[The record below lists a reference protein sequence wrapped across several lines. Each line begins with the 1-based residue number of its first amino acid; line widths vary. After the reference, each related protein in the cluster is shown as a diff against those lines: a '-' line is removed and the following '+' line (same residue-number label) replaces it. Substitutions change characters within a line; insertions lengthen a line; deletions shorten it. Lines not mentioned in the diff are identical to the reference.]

1 MKDASSRNHSVRWS
15 VFALCMLALPFVND
29 SNYFLYSLS
38 MMLVF
43 AFAGISWDLLGG
55 QAGQLSLGHSV
66 FFGIGAYTSALLAE
80 HFGISPWVSMAVA
93 AALAMVVSFIFF
105 YPTFRFG
112 LVGPFFALTTIG
124 VAIIFELIV
133 SNADI
138 LGGASG
144 IMPPM
149 KAPGIYWLQFDDQ
162 RSYYFI
168 ALAMVAAVLM
178 LSQRLRHSRMGYQL
192 AAIRGDEAAAE
203 ACGINVG
210 LRKMQVTAISAAL
223 TAVGGVLYV
232 QIVTFVDPTIF
243 GIDLAIAI
251 VLAPIL
257 GGSGT
262 LLGPLVGAALLT
274 AVNESI
280 RVYVGADIPGLNLF
294 VYGSLLIV
302 VVLLLP
308 EGIVPRFSALL
319 ARRARARQA
328 GAATPTPNQ

>member
-1 MKDASSRNHSVRWS
+1 MTETTSGRPHLLRWALFA
-15 VFALCMLALPFVND
+15 VFMLALPFVNSSD
-29 SNYFLYSLS
+29 YFLYSLS

-66 FFGIGAYTSALLAE
+66 FFGIGAYASALLAE
-80 HFGISPWVSMAVA
+80 HFGISPWFSMLFAM
-93 AALAMVVSFIFF
+93 ALGVLVSFVFF

-124 VAIIFELIV
+124 VAIIFELMV
-133 SNADI
+133 SNSDA

-144 IMPPM
+144 VMPPM
-149 KAPGIYWLQFDDQ
+149 KDPGLYWLQFDDQ

-168 ALAMVAAVLM
+168 VLVFVAAVLW
-178 LSQRLRHSRMGYQL
+178 LSHRIRYSRMGYQL

-203 ACGINVG
+203 ACGVNVG

-223 TAVGGVLYV
+223 TTVGGVLYV
-232 QIVTFVDPTIF
+232 QIVTFVDPTVF

-274 AVNESI
+274 MVNESI

-294 VYGSLLIV
+294 IYGSLLVV

-308 EGIVPRFSALL
+308 EGIVPRVSAMFGS
-319 ARRARARQA
+319 RGRSKSRA
-328 GAATPTPNQ
+328 AASGPGV